1 MTDILTAGDPGV
13 GPVLGV
19 DVGGTSIKARLTDAA
34 GSVLQEHRVPTPR
47 GDDQAVQ
54 LAEVVADLAAAARDA
69 GPLDAVGVVVPG
81 VADDATGVSVLA
93 VNLGWRDVP
102 VLERV
107 RAALAARGIDVPV
120 AFGHDVRA
128 GALAETRPQ
137 PPGRGDVAPD
147 HPLDRGAVAFVPVG
161 TGLASALVVDGVVVS
176 SGGWAGEIGQ
186 VLVQHG
192 PHAGLRVE
200 QVASAGA
207 VARRAG
213 TESAHAA
220 MLRVRAGDPVATRVW
235 NDCVDVLGEAIAWIT
250 AVAGCH
256 TVVVGGGLAES
267 GAMLLDP
274 LRAAVADRLV
284 GLRTPTLLPARHGDA
299 AGAIGA
305 GLLARDLLA
314 GHELAR
320 ATEPAAVTDPSGAP
334 R

>member
-1 MTDILTAGDPGV
+1 MTDITTGGPPAARPGV
-13 GPVLGV
+13 VLGV
-19 DVGGTSIKARLTDAA
+19 DVGGTGIKARLTDADGA
-34 GSVLQEHRVPTPR
+34 VLQEHRVPTPR
-47 GDDQAVQ
+47 GDAQAVR
-54 LAEVVADLAAAARDA
+54 LAEVVADLATAAVAT

-81 VADDATGVSVLA
+81 VADDAAGVSVLA

-102 VLERV
+102 VLERI
-107 RAALAARGIDVPV
+107 RAALAARSIDVPV

-128 GALAETRPQ
+128 GALAETRPL
-137 PPGRGDVAPD
+137 PPGRGGAATDR
-147 HPLDRGAVAFVPVG
+147 PLDRGAVAFVPVG
-161 TGLASALVVDGVVVS
+161 TGLASALVIDGVVVS

-192 PHAGLRVE
+192 PYAGLRVE

-213 TESAHAA
+213 TETAHAA
-220 MLRVRAGDPVATRVW
+220 MLRVRAGDPVATRAW
-235 NDCVDVLGEAIAWIT
+235 DDCVDVLGEAIAWIT

-256 TVVVGGGLAES
+256 AVVVGGGLAES

-274 LRAAVADRLV
+274 LRTAVGDRLI
-284 GLRTPTLLPARHGDA
+284 GLRPPTLLPARHGDA

-314 GHELAR
+314 RHLLAR
-320 ATEPAAVTDPSGAP
+320 DLPVGDATGA
-334 R
+334 RS